1 MATKNTNNK
10 TVMNAKPQFILVTI
24 NPNDLVIHPVLVE
37 MAYDNRPDENYIKA
51 MDIFNHYEKPVIDLS
66 NNIITHCAD
75 VIAAQK
81 NGLTEIEVYRVALN
95 EQQLRMFISLKH
107 TYCKENIIAT
117 YKTIKYYEDY
127 LTKDAGGQELAK
139 TIPFDT
145 TREKIA
151 ALMQT
156 SDSTIKRVKEIG
168 DNKPE
173 KLGLINE
180 NETSMKH
187 VLNEIKLERMANNQK
202 KKEQHND
209 DMPETQDFNYSEA
222 PAKPL
227 NLICGIFNVE
237 GVGAVELS
245 ISDNKPSMK
254 VNGSEIKGL
263 TYQPIINREDN
274 ESTGSQTFSISQNKK
289 NGVSIQVTIENFLLA
304 A

>member
-10 TVMNAKPQFILVTI
+10 TVMNAKPQFIPLTI
-24 NPNDLVIHPVLVE
+24 NPNDLMIHPVLIE

-51 MDIFNHYEKPVIDLS
+51 MDIFNHYEKPVIDLN
-66 NNIITHCAD
+66 NNIISHCAD

-95 EQQLRMFISLKH
+95 EQQLRIFISLKH

-127 LTKDAGGQELAK
+127 LTKNKDGKELAK
-139 TIPFDT
+139 ALPFDT

-180 NETSMKH
+180 NETCMKH
-187 VLNEIKLERMANNQK
+187 VLNEIKLERRANNQK
-202 KKEQHND
+202 KKQQND
-209 DMPETQDFNYSEA
+209 DLQEIQDFNYNEA
-222 PAKPL
+222 PTKPL
-227 NLICGIFNVE
+227 NLISGIFHVE
-237 GVGAVELS
+237 GVGEVELKV
-245 ISDNKPSMK
+245 SDNKPSMK
-254 VNGSEIKGL
+254 VNGAEIKGIL
-263 TYQPIINREDN
+263 YMPFINREDS
-274 ESTGSQTFSISQNKK
+274 ESTGSQTFSVSQNKK
-289 NGVSIQVTIENFLLA
+289 NGLSIQVTIENFLLA

>member
-10 TVMNAKPQFILVTI
+10 TVMNAKPQFIPVTI
-24 NPNDLVIHPVLVE
+24 NPNDLMIHPVLIE
-37 MAYDNRPDENYIKA
+37 MAYDNRPDENYIRA
-51 MDIFNHYEKPVIDLS
+51 MDIFNHYEKPVIDLN

-127 LTKDAGGQELAK
+127 LTKNKDGKELANAL
-139 TIPFDT
+139 PFDT

-180 NETSMKH
+180 KETCIKH

-202 KKEQHND
+202 KKQQND
-209 DMPETQDFNYSEA
+209 DLPEIQHFNYSEA

-227 NLICGIFNVE
+227 NLISGMFNLE
-237 GVGAVELS
+237 GVGAVELN

-254 VNGSEIKGL
+254 VNGAEIKGL
-263 TYQPIINREDN
+263 CYQPIINREDSEN
-274 ESTGSQTFSISQNKK
+274 TGSQTFSVSQNKK
-289 NGVSIQVTIENFLLA
+289 NGLSIQVTIENFLLA